1 MGVGKTIVGD
11 TFGQLLGAHYVQVA
25 DPRFVTGRFNA
36 HLVSC
41 LLFHLDEAFWAGDHV
56 AEGKLKDLIT
66 GKRHPIELKGYEVFF
81 VPNYVRVFI
90 NGNADWIVP
99 AGVDERRMAT
109 LDVGEDHKQDIPYF
123 RAIAGE
129 LSQGGYARL
138 LYELLN
144 FDLSNV
150 DLRLIPRTEALLEQK
165 IASLSAERG
174 WWVDILKR
182 GQLPDCECDPDA
194 PSKCALKVLH
204 DDYCYHAQITGVR
217 RRAIETSLA
226 MFLRRVVPNIASK
239 NGRFHRPQVVPQVE
253 RNPSD
258 HPPQQKDWERGTIYT
273 FPPLAECRKVF
284 AAQAQ
289 QTIVWE
295 GPSEWEY
302 RKERACREEL
312 DVPF

>member
-1 MGVGKTIVGD
+1 M
-11 TFGQLLGAHYVQVA
+11 
-25 DPRFVTGRFNA
+25 
-36 HLVSC
+36 
-41 LLFHLDEAFWAGDHV
+41 WARTTSRTSRI
-56 AEGKLKDLIT
+56 L
-66 GKRHPIELKGYEVFF
+66 
-81 VPNYVRVFI
+81 
-90 NGNADWIVP
+90 
-99 AGVDERRMAT
+99 
-109 LDVGEDHKQDIPYF
+109 
-123 RAIAGE
+123 RAIAEE

-204 DDYCYHAQITGVR
+204 DDYCNHAQIAGVR

-239 NGRFHRPQVVPQVE
+239 DGRFHRPQFVQVE

-258 HPPQQKDWERGTIYT
+258 DPPQQKDWERGTIYT
-273 FPPLAECRKVF
+273 FPSLDECRKAF
-284 AAQAQ
+284 AVQAQ

-295 GPSEWEY
+295 GPSEWQY
-302 RKERACREEL
+302 RKEWACREEL